1 MPLYHYRAVTGTNE
15 IVTGSRDA
23 PDENALARELQ
34 TQGLILLNLADAPG
48 RAGPGNRNR
57 HLLRIGDLAL
67 LTRSLA
73 TILNAGMPLDRA
85 LATLS
90 QLLTRPRQKHLV
102 DDIRERVR
110 GGSTLANALE
120 AQAGA
125 FSPFYINMVRAGE
138 SGGALESVLAR
149 LADYL
154 DGSQALRSTLI
165 SALIYPVILVALSVA
180 SVLVLLLYVV
190 PQFTDLFASAGEAL
204 PWSTQ
209 LVIGAGDWLRQY
221 WWALLV
227 GLLIILLAFQWILS
241 NPRRR
246 RSWDRLVLRIP
257 RVRELVQRVEV
268 ARLSRTLGTLSQN
281 GVPLLEALRI
291 TTATLTNQIM
301 ADGLMA
307 AAESLRA
314 GRGLATP
321 LAESGLFPP
330 LALQLVRLGEETGEL
345 QPMLHKIADIYDA
358 EVRTAVQ
365 RLLAIME
372 PLLIVTIGV
381 LVAGIIVSIL
391 VAILGVQGMA
401 FG

>member
-1 MPLYHYRAVTGTNE
+1 MPLYHYRAVTGANE

-34 TQGLILLNLADAPG
+34 TQGLILLNLVDAPG
-48 RAGPGNRNR
+48 RAAPGTRNR

-73 TILNAGMPLDRA
+73 TMLNAGMPLDRA
-85 LATLS
+85 LATLA
-90 QLLTRPRQKHLV
+90 QLLTRPRQKRLV

-110 GGSTLANALE
+110 GGSTLADALE

-138 SGGALESVLAR
+138 SGGALETVLAR

-165 SALIYPVILVALSVA
+165 SALIYPVILLGLSVA
-180 SVLVLLLYVV
+180 SVFVLLLYVV

-221 WWALLV
+221 WWVLLV
-227 GLLIILLAFQWILS
+227 GMLAILLAFQWVLS

-246 RSWDRLVLRIP
+246 RSWDRLVLHIP

-301 ADGLMA
+301 ADGLLV

-314 GRGLATP
+314 GRGLSTP

-345 QPMLHKIADIYDA
+345 QPMLHKIADIYDE

-372 PLLIVTIGV
+372 PLLIITLGV